1 MATIEKLHFTT
12 NAKLGQLIGR
22 ELITNNIAAVF
33 ELIKNSYD
41 AFATEVTIELKDFDI
56 QEEDVKDIKKASK
69 SDKRISNDQSA
80 IIISDNGKGMTKK
93 EIKDRWMV
101 IGTTS
106 KENIIREE
114 TVRRSKRI
122 ARIINGEKGIGRFG
136 CDRLGAV
143 LNMISVGG
151 DGEERNLLTV
161 NWDEFEEHDITLQ
174 EIEIE
179 VQTEQLSEKEETG
192 LMLEIS
198 HLRDVWTKKD
208 LHTLYDQL
216 QKLI

>member
-56 QEEDVKDIKKASK
+56 QEEDVKDLKKASK

-114 TVRRSKRI
+114 TVR
-122 ARIINGEKGIGRFG
+122 
-136 CDRLGAV
+136 DRK
-143 LNMISVGG
+143 SV
-151 DGEERNLLTV
+151 V
-161 NWDEFEEHDITLQ
+161 
-174 EIEIE
+174 
-179 VQTEQLSEKEETG
+179 
-192 LMLEIS
+192 
-198 HLRDVWTKKD
+198 
-208 LHTLYDQL
+208 
-216 QKLI
+216 